1 MPYIDAEGRGKFE
14 EDLKNLSQNIMS
26 VGEMNYCIT
35 MLISN
40 FVDDVHKVEGKVS
53 YHHYNQL
60 IGVIECAKLELYR
73 RLVTPYEDI
82 KITDNG
88 DVYGSSNGD

>member
-1 MPYIDAEGRGKFE
+1 
-14 EDLKNLSQNIMS
+14 
-26 VGEMNYCIT
+26 
-35 MLISN
+35 MLQ
-40 FVDDVHKVEGKVS
+40 K
-53 YHHYNQL
+53 YYHYNQL
-60 IGVIECAKLELYR
+60 IGVLECAKLELYR

>member
-1 MPYIDAEGRGKFE
+1 MPYIDAESRCKFE

-35 MLISN
+35 ILIAK
-40 FVDDVHKVEGKVS
+40 FLEDITEVEGKVS

-60 IGVIECAKLELYR
+60 IGVLECAKLELYR
-73 RLVTPYEDI
+73 RLVAPYEDI

-88 DVYGSSNGD
+88 DVYCGQE

>member
-1 MPYIDAEGRGKFE
+1 MPYIDAEGRGKIE

-53 YHHYNQL
+53 YHHYNQ
-60 IGVIECAKLELYR
+60 
-73 RLVTPYEDI
+73 
-82 KITDNG
+82 
-88 DVYGSSNGD
+88 

>member
-1 MPYIDAEGRGKFE
+1 MPYIDKEARDKFE
-14 EDLKNLSQNIMS
+14 EDLNHLSQNIHTM
-26 VGEMNYCIT
+26 GEMNYCVT

-40 FVDDVHKVEGKVS
+40 FVEDINKVEGKVG

-60 IGVIECAKLELYR
+60 IGVLECAKLELYR

-82 KITDNG
+82 KIADNG
-88 DVYGSSNGD
+88 DVYRG